1 MFPNLTHLSLCNNQ
15 ISSIDELAKIGVQPI
30 ICEDQEDSNKQIK
43 LEYLTIKGNY
53 FVDRHPDHKAL
64 IIRHFPRLKELDSLA
79 VD

>member
-15 ISSIDELAKIGVQPI
+15 ISSIDELAKIGMQPI
-30 ICEDQEDSNKQIK
+30 SEEQEDSKKQIK

-53 FVDRHPDHKAL
+53 FVERHPDHKAL
-64 IIRHFPRLKELDSLA
+64 IIRHFPKLKELDSLA